1 MVSET
6 KLPGATV
13 QVEIVLILVLVED
26 GLGDL
31 QPAKQASRSDSLNP
45 CFSGGWSRSSGK
57 LLQKRLEMVVLILVL
72 VEDGLG
78 EQLLELAVSEI
89 VATKILIS
97 LTFGD
102 QKYVPFRVLSRV
114 QIYGFFL
121 NGGLAVQNS
130 GRFLGGFCG
139 LFLRFYRRKSGGGRG
154 GRG

>member
-78 EQLLELAVSEI
+78 VS
-89 VATKILIS
+89 V
-97 LTFGD
+97 
-102 QKYVPFRVLSRV
+102 
-114 QIYGFFL
+114 
-121 NGGLAVQNS
+121 
-130 GRFLGGFCG
+130 FCCV
-139 LFLRFYRRKSGGGRG
+139 
-154 GRG
+154 

>member
-139 LFLRFYRRKSGGGRG
+139 LFLSFYRRKSGGGRG